1 MKISLL
7 PIFGMLSMTLLS
19 QSLSINPQNYYY
31 AETGETCSANFTV
44 TNISEEDLDV
54 VVVRVMDE
62 YDITTYFCWGPT
74 CYTPSSYFST
84 TPITIPAGQS
94 FNGFSGYVQG
104 IPEES
109 TFLINYCFYPENQP
123 LDRVC
128 AEINYTSVSL
138 SVPDLEELR
147 VYPNP
152 VDDYLYIDSHGAY
165 DFTLYDLIGNV
176 VLYQSPVG
184 HIPLDLSTLQSGIYY
199 YSLASTSSN
208 KELQKLVIAH

>member
-7 PIFGMLSMTLLS
+7 LIFGVLSMTLLS

-54 VVVRVMDE
+54 VVVRFMDE

-94 FNGFSGYVQG
+94 FDGFSGYVQG

-109 TFLINYCFYPENQP
+109 NFLINYCFYPEDQP

-128 AEINYTSVSL
+128 AAINFTSIGL
-138 SVPDLEELR
+138 SVFNIDDSS

-152 VDDYLYIDSHGAY
+152 VNDYLYIDSHGA
-165 DFTLYDLIGNV
+165 FNFNLYNLIGNV
-176 VLYQSPVG
+176 VFSQSSVG
-184 HIPLDLSTLQSGIYY
+184 HTRLDISSFQSGIYF
-199 YSLASTSSN
+199 YSLASMSSN